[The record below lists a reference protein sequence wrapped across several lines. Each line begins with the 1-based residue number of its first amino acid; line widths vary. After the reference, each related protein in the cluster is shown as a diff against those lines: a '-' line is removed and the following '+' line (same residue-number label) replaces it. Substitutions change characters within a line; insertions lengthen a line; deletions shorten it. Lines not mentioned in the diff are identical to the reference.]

1 MDDTA
6 NLATVGEL
14 LAEPPEDV
22 PFAVDETLPS
32 GGVSLLVGAPKTG
45 KTVLELSLAMG
56 MAQQGQFLGR
66 GCIGGGVVLL
76 AFEEKRHQL
85 RESLRQLGAQP
96 DDPILVYTG
105 HPTVPEGEQPWEWL
119 ERAAFGPA
127 SNRISSAP
135 VLVIVDTLARL
146 IRIRDGN
153 DYHEVTDALAGIIT
167 LARETGIHIMLVHHS
182 RKGGNGTN
190 GMEFGEEVLGSQAL
204 VGSVDAAIS
213 LRRDSSTG
221 ARMVYSVQ
229 RYGTD
234 IPLSYLVRDPETGAV
249 SLGVTKSEA
258 SAQRYET
265 DVLDFVAASRR
276 AVAMVEIERADSI
289 SGRAKDIREAVKRLA
304 RAGKLNLTDGVRKGV
319 FNYYVPHCTGA
330 D

>member
-14 LAEPPEDV
+14 LAEPPEDE
-22 PFAVDETLPS
+22 PFIVDETLVK
-32 GGVSLLVGAPKTG
+32 GGVSALLAAPKGG
-45 KTVLELSLAMG
+45 KTQLQMSLAVA
-56 MAQQGQFLGR
+56 MAQQGSFLGR

-105 HPTVPEGEQPWEWL
+105 QPTIPEGEQPWEWL

-153 DYHEVTDALAGIIT
+153 DYHEVTEALSSIIT

-182 RKGGNGTN
+182 RKGGNATN
-190 GMEFGEEVLGSQAL
+190 NLDFGEEALGSQAL

-221 ARMVYSVQ
+221 ARMVYSIQ

-234 IPLSYLVRDPETGAV
+234 IPLSYLVRDPETGTI
-249 SLGVTKSEA
+249 SLGVSKSEA
-258 SAQRYET
+258 AAQRHEN
-265 DVLDFVAASRR
+265 DVLDFVAASRTSLT
-276 AVAMVEIERADSI
+276 MSEITGADSI
-289 SGRAKDIREAVKRLA
+289 SGRAQDIREAVKRLA
-304 RAGKLNLTDGVRKGV
+304 RAGKLSPTGGARKGV
-319 FNYYVPHCTGA
+319 FKYYVPHCTGA
-330 D
+330 A